1 MSVTHGR
8 TEKGQNFRELLVA
21 MGEVLLTPGG
31 AIKRNVLEPA
41 CAFKRLP
48 PPLRLSSSA
57 RAAFQ
62 RTRFLSMSSVNVTFP
77 PRAPSDPLPPP
88 PPPQSACAVGRGRC
102 VRTPG
107 GSRAGEQR
115 LGQGRQAPPAW
126 TKGLKAPRPPASHDP
141 ALHVP
146 VGRGPRAPPR
156 PGRGLPAGSA
166 RRPRQSAQGGADG
179 WRRSLRLSD

>member
-88 PPPQSACAVGRGRC
+88 PPSVGLCRGPWPLCAD
-102 VRTPG
+102 PG
-107 GSRAGEQR
+107 GLPGWGA
-115 LGQGRQAPPAW
+115 
-126 TKGLKAPRPPASHDP
+126 KARTRPPGASRVDKGTQGPTSSCFSRPSP
-141 ALHVP
+141 ACP
-146 VGRGPRAPPR
+146 RGPGTQGPSQTPARAACRIRAPPT
-156 PGRGLPAGSA
+156 PVCTGRGGRMEAVAAP
-166 RRPRQSAQGGADG
+166 Q
-179 WRRSLRLSD
+179 